1 MFILSRFNV
10 FLQGSIVRSP
20 SSLKTWLKGNKYR
33 IILFTFLAVYAYF
46 LLLQLGYMSFL
57 WDEMP
62 HLYGGLLLEQ
72 GKFTQYITT
81 YGYYPPAY
89 DLLTASFFSI
99 LGTTATAGRITAV
112 IFALLSTVIIFEFTN
127 KTYGSK
133 TALLASV
140 MLAVTPGF
148 FWLSRTAMLETMM
161 TFFFSLSLMLFFSW
175 IRLNDKKMLIATGL
189 VLGVG
194 FLAKYQILV
203 AAIVMLFGIIFL
215 SRDKLKLKLSR
226 FLIMLLISAAIVVP
240 WLIIV
245 IQTYGLNQFSELL
258 YVIQVGGE
266 NRPEYSGRFFA
277 PIFYLIEM
285 TFPFEG
291 IPVHPVSIGIF
302 ILGILGIALWVWRRN
317 PEDKYLL
324 LWFLIIYIFFTMLP
338 NKHWRYITLLFP
350 VLAISAASLTIFVF
364 NKISGIWKK
373 PVNYN
378 KAKFSKILAS
388 IFILIVSVATVYSS
402 YDTYQMT
409 SRDQVH
415 IPIEEITN
423 YAIKNMNENE
433 SLMIVYPFNLL
444 NIDMMNFYIWSQ
456 NKNNNVYQYPELPV
470 DVYNPSFNI
479 SELIE
484 LCEENNVKYTI
495 IYDFKAYAEYYN
507 IEFTVNNIT
516 SSIYESLRFGDQNKS
531 QIFGQAP
538 NRLILMQFLNQPQPS

>member
-1 MFILSRFNV
+1 MFFCK
-10 FLQGSIVRSP
+10 GSIVRSP
-20 SSLKTWLKGNKYR
+20 SSLKTWLKGNRYR

-46 LLLQLGYMSFL
+46 LMLQLGYMSFL

-62 HLYGGLLLEQ
+62 HFYGGLLLEQ
-72 GKFTQYITT
+72 GKFAQYITT

-89 DLLTASFFSI
+89 DLLTASFFTI
-99 LGTTATAGRITAV
+99 FGTTATAGRITAV
-112 IFALLSTVIIFEFTN
+112 IFGLLSILTIFEFTN
-127 KTYGSK
+127 KTYGPK
-133 TALLASV
+133 TALLASI
-140 MLAVTPGF
+140 MLGVTPGF

-161 TFFFSLSLMLFFSW
+161 TFLFSLSLMFFFLW
-175 IRLNDKKMLIATGL
+175 LRLNDKKMLIATGL

-203 AAIVMLFGIIFL
+203 AAIVMLFGILFL
-215 SRDKLKLKLSR
+215 SRDKLKIKISR
-226 FLIMLLISAAIVVP
+226 FLLILLISVALVVP

-277 PIFYLIEM
+277 PIFYLLEM

-291 IPVHPVSIGIF
+291 IPVHPVSIGVF
-302 ILGILGIALWVWRRN
+302 ILGMLGIALWVWRRN
-317 PEDKYLL
+317 PQDKYFL
-324 LWFLIIYIFFTMLP
+324 LWFLIIYIFFTILP
-338 NKHWRYITLLFP
+338 NKHWRYVTLLFP
-350 VLAISAASLTIFVF
+350 VIAISASSFIIFAF
-364 NKISGIWKK
+364 NKISIIWKK

-433 SLMIVYPFNLL
+433 SLMIIYPFNLL

-495 IYDFKAYAEYYN
+495 IYDFEAYAKYYN
-507 IEFTVNNIT
+507 INFTVSNIT
-516 SSIYESLRFGDQNKS
+516 ALIYESQRFGDQSKS

-538 NRLILMQFLNQPQPS
+538 NRLILMQFQNQTQPS

>member
-1 MFILSRFNV
+1 MFFCK
-10 FLQGSIVRSP
+10 GSIVRSP
-20 SSLKTWLKGNKYR
+20 SSLKTWLKGNRYR

-46 LLLQLGYMSFL
+46 LMLQLGYMSFL

-62 HLYGGLLLEQ
+62 HFYGGLLLEQ
-72 GKFTQYITT
+72 GKFAQYITT

-89 DLLTASFFSI
+89 DLLTASFFTI
-99 LGTTATAGRITAV
+99 FGTTATAGRITAV
-112 IFALLSTVIIFEFTN
+112 IFGLLSILTIFEFTN
-127 KTYGSK
+127 KTYGPK
-133 TALLASV
+133 TALLASI
-140 MLAVTPGF
+140 MLGVTPGF

-161 TFFFSLSLMLFFSW
+161 TFLFSLSLMFFFLW
-175 IRLNDKKMLIATGL
+175 LRLNDKKMLIATGL

-203 AAIVMLFGIIFL
+203 AAIVMLFGILFL
-215 SRDKLKLKLSR
+215 SRDKLKIKISR
-226 FLIMLLISAAIVVP
+226 FLLILLISAALVVP

-277 PIFYLIEM
+277 PIFYLLEM

-291 IPVHPVSIGIF
+291 IPVHPVSIGVF
-302 ILGILGIALWVWRRN
+302 ILGMLGIALWVWRRN
-317 PEDKYLL
+317 PQDKYFL
-324 LWFLIIYIFFTMLP
+324 LWFLIIYIFFTILP
-338 NKHWRYITLLFP
+338 NKHWRYVTLLFP
-350 VLAISAASLTIFVF
+350 VIAISASSFIIFAF
-364 NKISGIWKK
+364 NKISIIWKK

-378 KAKFSKILAS
+378 KDRFSKILAF
-388 IFILIVSVATVYSS
+388 IFILIVSVATVYSG
-402 YDTYQMT
+402 YNTYQMT

-423 YAIKNMNENE
+423 YAIENMNENE
-433 SLMIVYPFNLL
+433 SLMIIYPFNLL

-495 IYDFKAYAEYYN
+495 IYDFEAYAKYYN
-507 IEFTVNNIT
+507 INFTVSNIT
-516 SSIYESLRFGDQNKS
+516 ALIYESQRFGDQSKS

-538 NRLILMQFLNQPQPS
+538 NRLILMQFQNQTQPS